1 MDIPLQFRD
10 GELESVPLP
19 SSNNNKKKQEKCI
32 LVTFLEFSTKLI
44 PHEEQLTQT
53 MRGDGS
59 HSEKEVPRVCE
70 PGTDP
75 TRLSQEGNL
84 APFL

>member
-1 MDIPLQFRD
+1 MCHSP
-10 GELESVPLP
+10 PTTTT
-19 SSNNNKKKQEKCI
+19 KKQEKCI
-32 LVTFLEFSTKLI
+32 LVTFLEVSRKLI
-44 PHEEQLTQT
+44 PDEEQLTQA

-70 PGTDP
+70 PRTDP

-84 APFL
+84 APFCKFLKAECGLP